1 VSGAIKLTAFV
12 ASLLLTGCGLVAFEE
27 AGSNLDEDLA
37 ICNRLYPNKR
47 QKPTLPRIDCVVSA
61 RTHYFASLPPYYAK
75 KYFDINRLTA
85 AQMRV
90 AAERFDK
97 GISTEAEFEAEMASA
112 QLRFNAVIEQHT
124 NSAAMLA
131 AAQRAARP
139 QTCTASGNTMTCY

>member
-1 VSGAIKLTAFV
+1 MSGAIKAVVFV
-12 ASLLLTGCGLVAFEE
+12 ASLLLTGCASVAFEE

-37 ICNRLYPNKR
+37 GCNQLYPNKR

-75 KYFDINRLTA
+75 KYADINRLTA
-85 AQMRV
+85 GRMRV

-97 GISTEAEFEAEMASA
+97 GISTEAEFEAEIASA
-112 QLRFNAVIEQHT
+112 QLQFNAVIDERT

-131 AAQRAARP
+131 GAQ
-139 QTCTASGNTMTCY
+139 